1 MNNLGSEKTLERI
14 TQYYMSDKTK
24 LSRQDNHIRVR
35 WETAYSMLINQNG
48 VELDVVR
55 MLMKFY
61 SISKMQAY
69 RDVYNCTRCFGLIG
83 GMDRQF
89 IRNMVTQ
96 WAIESLRKAELM
108 NDFNAVNRFLN
119 IIIKA
124 NNLDKEDIDIPDPS
138 KIQPPV
144 QLLSVNYS
152 FLKSEYFKLIDPKAQ
167 KALLNLHKQVVAL
180 IDASPIADYKEILL
194 AASDHTE
201 DSYNDSYY

>member
-69 RDVYNCTRCFGLIG
+69 RDVYNCTRCFGLVG

-89 IRNMVTQ
+89 IRHMVTQ
-96 WAIESLRKAELM
+96 WAMESLQQAELM
-108 NDFNAVNRFLN
+108 NDFDAIDRFLN

-144 QLLSVNYS
+144 QLLSIDYS

-194 AASDHTE
+194 AACDPTEEAYSDL
-201 DSYNDSYY
+201 Y

>member
-1 MNNLGSEKTLERI
+1 MKNLGSEKTLERI
-14 TQYYMSDKTK
+14 TQYYMTDKTK

-69 RDVYNCTRCFGLIG
+69 RDVYNCTRCFGLVG

-89 IRNMVTQ
+89 IRHMVTQ
-96 WAIESLRKAELM
+96 WAIESLQQAELM
-108 NDFNAVNRFLN
+108 NDFDAIDRFLN

-144 QLLSVNYS
+144 QLLSIDYS

-194 AASDHTE
+194 AACDPTE
-201 DSYNDSYY
+201 EAYRDLY

>member
-1 MNNLGSEKTLERI
+1 MENIGSEKTLERI
-14 TQYYMSDKTK
+14 TQYYMTDNTK
-24 LSRQDNHIRVR
+24 LSRHDNHIRVR
-35 WETAYSMLINQNG
+35 WETAYSMLIHQNG

-69 RDVYNCTRCFGLIG
+69 RDVYNCTRCFGLVG

-96 WAIESLRKAELM
+96 WAMESLQQAEQL
-108 NDFNAVNRFLN
+108 NDFDAIDRFLN

-144 QLLSVNYS
+144 QLLSVDYT

-194 AASDHTE
+194 AACDPTEEAYSDL
-201 DSYNDSYY
+201 Y

>member
-24 LSRQDNHIRVR
+24 LSRRDNHIRVR

-69 RDVYNCTRCFGLIG
+69 RDVYNCTRCFGLVG

-89 IRNMVTQ
+89 IRHMVTQ
-96 WAIESLRKAELM
+96 WAMESLQQAELM
-108 NDFNAVNRFLN
+108 NDFDAIDRFLN

-144 QLLSVNYS
+144 QLLSIDYS

-194 AASDHTE
+194 AACDPTEEAYSDF
-201 DSYNDSYY
+201 Y

>member
-1 MNNLGSEKTLERI
+1 MENLGSEKTLERI
-14 TQYYMSDKTK
+14 TQYYMTDNIK
-24 LSRQDNHIRVR
+24 LSRHDNHIRIR
-35 WETAYSMLINQNG
+35 WETAYSMLIHQNG

-69 RDVYNCTRCFGLIG
+69 RDVYNCTRCFGPIG
-83 GMDRQF
+83 GMDRHF
-89 IRNMVTQ
+89 IRHMVTQ
-96 WAIESLRKAELM
+96 WAIESLKQAEQL
-108 NDFNAVNRFLN
+108 NDFYAIDRFLN

-144 QLLSVNYS
+144 QLLSVDYT

-167 KALLNLHKQVVAL
+167 KALLNLHKQVVGL
-180 IDASPIADYKEILL
+180 IDASPIAEYKEILL
-194 AASDHTE
+194 AACDPAEEAYSDL
-201 DSYNDSYY
+201 Y

>member
-1 MNNLGSEKTLERI
+1 MKNLGSEKTLERI
-14 TQYYMSDKTK
+14 TQYYMTDKTK

-35 WETAYSMLINQNG
+35 WVSAYSMLINQNG

-69 RDVYNCTRCFGLIG
+69 RDVYNCTRCFGLVG

-89 IRNMVTQ
+89 IRHMVTQ
-96 WAIESLRKAELM
+96 WAMESLQQAELM
-108 NDFNAVNRFLN
+108 NDFDAIDRFLN

-144 QLLSVNYS
+144 QLLSIDYS

-167 KALLNLHKQVVAL
+167 KALLNLHEQVVAL
-180 IDASPIADYKEILL
+180 IDASPIAHYKDILL
-194 AASDHTE
+194 AACDPAEEAYSDL
-201 DSYNDSYY
+201 Y

>member
-1 MNNLGSEKTLERI
+1 MKNIGSEKTLERI
-14 TQYYMSDKTK
+14 TQYYMTDKTK

-69 RDVYNCTRCFGLIG
+69 LDVYNCTRCFGLVG

-89 IRNMVTQ
+89 IRHMVTQ
-96 WAIESLRKAELM
+96 WAMESLQQAELM
-108 NDFNAVNRFLN
+108 NDFDAIDRFLN

-144 QLLSVNYS
+144 QLLSVDYT

-194 AASDHTE
+194 AACDPAEETYSDL
-201 DSYNDSYY
+201 Y

>member
-24 LSRQDNHIRVR
+24 LSRRDNHIRVR

-69 RDVYNCTRCFGLIG
+69 RDVYNCTRCFGLVG

-89 IRNMVTQ
+89 IRHMVTQ
-96 WAIESLRKAELM
+96 WAMESLQQAELM
-108 NDFNAVNRFLN
+108 NDFDAIDRFLN

-144 QLLSVNYS
+144 QLLSIDYS

-194 AASDHTE
+194 AACDPTEEAYSDL
-201 DSYNDSYY
+201 Y

>member
-1 MNNLGSEKTLERI
+1 MENLGSEKTLERI
-14 TQYYMSDKTK
+14 TQYYMTDNPK
-24 LSRQDNHIRVR
+24 LSRHDNHIRVR
-35 WETAYSMLINQNG
+35 WETAYSMLIHQNG

-61 SISKMQAY
+61 NISKMQAY
-69 RDVYNCTRCFGLIG
+69 RDVYNCTRCFGPIG
-83 GMDRQF
+83 GMDRHF
-89 IRNMVTQ
+89 IRYMVTQ
-96 WAIESLRKAELM
+96 WAIESLKQAEQL
-108 NDFNAVNRFLN
+108 NDFDAIDRFLN

-144 QLLSVNYS
+144 QLLSVDYN

-194 AASDHTE
+194 AACDPAEETYSDL
-201 DSYNDSYY
+201 Y

>member
-24 LSRQDNHIRVR
+24 LSRRDNHIRVR

-61 SISKMQAY
+61 GISKMQAY
-69 RDVYNCTRCFGLIG
+69 RDVYNCTRCFGLVG

-89 IRNMVTQ
+89 IRHMVTQ
-96 WAIESLRKAELM
+96 WAIESLRQAEQL
-108 NDFNAVNRFLN
+108 NDFDAIDRFLN

-180 IDASPIADYKEILL
+180 IDASPIAHYKEILL
-194 AASDHTE
+194 AACDPTEEAYSDL
-201 DSYNDSYY
+201 Y

>member
-1 MNNLGSEKTLERI
+1 MENIGSEKTIERI
-14 TQYYMSDKTK
+14 TQYYMTDNNK
-24 LSRQDNHIRVR
+24 LSRHDNHIRVR
-35 WETAYSMLINQNG
+35 WETAYSMLIHQNG

-69 RDVYNCTRCFGLIG
+69 RDVYNCTRCFGPIG
-83 GMDRQF
+83 GMDRHF
-89 IRNMVTQ
+89 IRHMVTQ
-96 WAIESLRKAELM
+96 WAIESLKQAEQL
-108 NDFNAVNRFLN
+108 NDFDAIDRFLN

-144 QLLSVNYS
+144 QLLSVDYT
-152 FLKSEYFKLIDPKAQ
+152 FLKSVYFKLIDPKAQ

-194 AASDHTE
+194 AACDPTEEAYSDL
-201 DSYNDSYY
+201 Y

>member
-1 MNNLGSEKTLERI
+1 MKNLGSEKTLERI

-69 RDVYNCTRCFGLIG
+69 RDVYNCTRCFGLVG

-89 IRNMVTQ
+89 IRHMVTQ
-96 WAIESLRKAELM
+96 WAMESLQQAELM
-108 NDFNAVNRFLN
+108 NDFDAIDRFLN

-144 QLLSVNYS
+144 QLLSIDYS

-194 AASDHTE
+194 AACDPTEEAYSDL
-201 DSYNDSYY
+201 Y

>member
-14 TQYYMSDKTK
+14 TQYYMTDKTK

-61 SISKMQAY
+61 GISKMQAY
-69 RDVYNCTRCFGLIG
+69 RDVYNCTRCFGPIG
-83 GMDRQF
+83 GMDRHF
-89 IRNMVTQ
+89 IRHMVTQ
-96 WAIESLRKAELM
+96 WAMESLQQAELM
-108 NDFNAVNRFLN
+108 NDFDAIDRFLN

-144 QLLSVNYS
+144 QLLSVDYT

-180 IDASPIADYKEILL
+180 IDASPIAEYKEILL
-194 AASDHTE
+194 AACDPAEEAYSDL
-201 DSYNDSYY
+201 Y

>member
-24 LSRQDNHIRVR
+24 LSRRDNHIRVR

-69 RDVYNCTRCFGLIG
+69 RDVYNCTRCFGLVG

-89 IRNMVTQ
+89 IRHMVTQ
-96 WAIESLRKAELM
+96 WAIESLQQAEQL
-108 NDFNAVNRFLN
+108 NDFDAIDRFLN

-124 NNLDKEDIDIPDPS
+124 NNLDKEDTDIPDPS

-144 QLLSVNYS
+144 QLLSINYS
-152 FLKSEYFKLIDPKAQ
+152 FLKSEYFKLIDTKAQ

-194 AASDHTE
+194 AVCDPAEEAYSDL
-201 DSYNDSYY
+201 Y

>member
-24 LSRQDNHIRVR
+24 LSRRDNHIRVR

-61 SISKMQAY
+61 GISKMQAY
-69 RDVYNCTRCFGLIG
+69 RDVYNCTRCFGLVG

-89 IRNMVTQ
+89 IRHMVTQ
-96 WAIESLRKAELM
+96 WAMESLQQAELM
-108 NDFNAVNRFLN
+108 NDFDAIDRFLN

-144 QLLSVNYS
+144 QLLSIDYS

-194 AASDHTE
+194 AACDPAEEAYSDL
-201 DSYNDSYY
+201 Y

>member
-1 MNNLGSEKTLERI
+1 MENLGSEKTLERI
-14 TQYYMSDKTK
+14 TQYYMTDNTK
-24 LSRQDNHIRVR
+24 LSRHDNHIRIR
-35 WETAYSMLINQNG
+35 WETAYSMLIHQNG

-69 RDVYNCTRCFGLIG
+69 RDVYNCTRCFGPIG
-83 GMDRQF
+83 GMDRHF
-89 IRNMVTQ
+89 IRHMVTQ
-96 WAIESLRKAELM
+96 WAIESLKQAEQL
-108 NDFNAVNRFLN
+108 NDFYAIDRFLN

-144 QLLSVNYS
+144 QLLSIDYS

-180 IDASPIADYKEILL
+180 IDASPIAEYKEILL
-194 AASDHTE
+194 AACDPTEETYSDL
-201 DSYNDSYY
+201 Y

>member
-1 MNNLGSEKTLERI
+1 MKSLISETTLERI
-14 TQYYMSDKTK
+14 RLYYLKGNVE
-24 LSRQDNHIRVR
+24 LSEHDQQLRER
-35 WETAYSMLINQNG
+35 WEAAHSMLINQNS
-48 VELDVVR
+48 VVR
-55 MLMKFY
+55 EVVKMLMKVY
-61 SISKMQAY
+61 NISDVQAY
-69 RDVYNCTRCFGLIG
+69 RDVYNCTRCFGPIG

-124 NNLDKEDIDIPDPS
+124 NNLDKEDIGLPDPA

-152 FLKSEYFKLIDPKAQ
+152 FLKSEYFKLIDTKAQ
-167 KALLNLHKQVVAL
+167 KALLRLHRKVVAL
-180 IDASPIADYKEILL
+180 IDASPIAEYKDILL
-194 AASDHTE
+194 AAGDHPE
-201 DSYNDSYY
+201 DSYSDSD

>member
-24 LSRQDNHIRVR
+24 LSRRDNHIRVR

-61 SISKMQAY
+61 GISKMQAY
-69 RDVYNCTRCFGLIG
+69 RDVYNCTRCFGLVG

-89 IRNMVTQ
+89 IRHMVTQ
-96 WAIESLRKAELM
+96 WAIESLRQAEQL
-108 NDFNAVNRFLN
+108 NDFDAIDQFLN

-144 QLLSVNYS
+144 QLLSVDYT

-167 KALLNLHKQVVAL
+167 KALLNLHKQVVGL
-180 IDASPIADYKEILL
+180 IDASPIAEYKEILL
-194 AASDHTE
+194 AACDPAEEAYSDL
-201 DSYNDSYY
+201 Y

>member
-1 MNNLGSEKTLERI
+1 MENLGSEKTLERI
-14 TQYYMSDKTK
+14 TQYYMTDNIK
-24 LSRQDNHIRVR
+24 LSRHDNHIRVR
-35 WETAYSMLINQNG
+35 WETAYSMLIHQNG

-89 IRNMVTQ
+89 IRHMVTQ
-96 WAIESLRKAELM
+96 WAMESLQQAELI
-108 NDFNAVNRFLN
+108 NDFDAMDGFLN

-124 NNLDKEDIDIPDPS
+124 NNLDKEDVDIPDPS

-144 QLLSVNYS
+144 QLLSVDYT

-167 KALLNLHKQVVAL
+167 KALLNLHKQVVGL
-180 IDASPIADYKEILL
+180 IDASPIAEYKEILL
-194 AASDHTE
+194 AACDPAEEAYSDL
-201 DSYNDSYY
+201 Y

>member
-1 MNNLGSEKTLERI
+1 MKNLGSEKTLEEI

-69 RDVYNCTRCFGLIG
+69 RDVYNCTRCFGLVG

-89 IRNMVTQ
+89 IRHMVTQ
-96 WAIESLRKAELM
+96 WAMESLQQAELM
-108 NDFNAVNRFLN
+108 NDFDAIDRFLN

-167 KALLNLHKQVVAL
+167 KALLNLHEQVVAL

-194 AASDHTE
+194 AVCDPSEEAYSDL
-201 DSYNDSYY
+201 Y

>member
-61 SISKMQAY
+61 GISKMQAY
-69 RDVYNCTRCFGLIG
+69 RDVYNCTRCFGLVG

-89 IRNMVTQ
+89 IRHMVTQ
-96 WAIESLRKAELM
+96 WAMESLQQAELM
-108 NDFNAVNRFLN
+108 NDFDAMDRFLN

-144 QLLSVNYS
+144 QLLSIDYS

-194 AASDHTE
+194 AACDPTEEAYSDL
-201 DSYNDSYY
+201 Y

>member
-1 MNNLGSEKTLERI
+1 MENIGSEKTLERI
-14 TQYYMSDKTK
+14 TQYYMTDNIK
-24 LSRQDNHIRVR
+24 LSRQDNHIRIR
-35 WETAYSMLINQNG
+35 WETAYSMLIHQNG

-69 RDVYNCTRCFGLIG
+69 RDVYNCTRCFGPIG
-83 GMDRQF
+83 GMDRHF
-89 IRNMVTQ
+89 IRHMVTQ
-96 WAIESLRKAELM
+96 WAMESLQQAELM
-108 NDFNAVNRFLN
+108 NDFDAIDRFLN

-144 QLLSVNYS
+144 QLLSIDYS
-152 FLKSEYFKLIDPKAQ
+152 FLKSEYFKLIDTKAQ

-180 IDASPIADYKEILL
+180 IDASPIAHYKEILL
-194 AASDHTE
+194 AACDPAEEAYSDL
-201 DSYNDSYY
+201 Y

>member
-1 MNNLGSEKTLERI
+1 MKNLGSEKTLERI

-24 LSRQDNHIRVR
+24 LSRRDNHIRVR

-61 SISKMQAY
+61 GISKMQAY
-69 RDVYNCTRCFGLIG
+69 RDVYNCTRCFGLVG

-89 IRNMVTQ
+89 IRHMVTQ
-96 WAIESLRKAELM
+96 WAIESLQQAEQL
-108 NDFNAVNRFLN
+108 NDFDAIDRFLN

-124 NNLDKEDIDIPDPS
+124 NNLDKEDTDIPDPS

-144 QLLSVNYS
+144 QLLSINYS
-152 FLKSEYFKLIDPKAQ
+152 FLKSEYFKLIDTKAQ

-194 AASDHTE
+194 AVCDPAEEAYSDL
-201 DSYNDSYY
+201 Y

>member
-1 MNNLGSEKTLERI
+1 MKNLGSEKTLERI

-61 SISKMQAY
+61 GISKMQAY
-69 RDVYNCTRCFGLIG
+69 RDVYNCTRCFGLVG

-89 IRNMVTQ
+89 IRHMVTQ
-96 WAIESLRKAELM
+96 WAIESLKQAEQL
-108 NDFNAVNRFLN
+108 NDFDAIDRFLN

-152 FLKSEYFKLIDPKAQ
+152 FLKSEYFKLIDTKAQ

-180 IDASPIADYKEILL
+180 IDASPMAHYKEILL
-194 AASDHTE
+194 ATSDPAE
-201 DSYNDSYY
+201 EAYSDLY

>member
-1 MNNLGSEKTLERI
+1 MRNLGSEKTLERI
-14 TQYYMSDKTK
+14 RLYYQSDKVK
-24 LSRQDNHIRVR
+24 LSKHDNQIRFR
-35 WETAYSMLINQNG
+35 LETAYSILINQNG
-48 VELDVVR
+48 VERDVVK
-55 MLMKFY
+55 MLMKIHG
-61 SISKMQAY
+61 ISKMQAY
-69 RDVYNCTRCFGLIG
+69 RDVYNCTRCFGPIG

-124 NNLDKEDIDIPDPS
+124 NNLDKEDVGLPDPS

-152 FLKSEYFKLIDPKAQ
+152 FLKSEYFKLIDTKAQ
-167 KALLNLHKQVVAL
+167 KALLKLHRKVVAL
-180 IDASPIADYKEILL
+180 IDASPIAEYKDILL
-194 AASDHTE
+194 AACDPIE
-201 DSYNDSYY
+201 GEYNDTD

>member
-1 MNNLGSEKTLERI
+1 MKNLGSEKTLERI
-14 TQYYMSDKTK
+14 TQYYRTDKTK

-61 SISKMQAY
+61 GISKMQAY
-69 RDVYNCTRCFGLIG
+69 RDVYNCTRCFGLVG

-89 IRNMVTQ
+89 IRHMVTQ
-96 WAIESLRKAELM
+96 WAIESLQQAELM
-108 NDFNAVNRFLN
+108 NDFDAMDGFLN

-144 QLLSVNYS
+144 QLLSVDYT

-194 AASDHTE
+194 AACDPTEEAYSDL
-201 DSYNDSYY
+201 Y

>member
-1 MNNLGSEKTLERI
+1 MENIGSEKTIERI
-14 TQYYMSDKTK
+14 TQYYMTDNNK
-24 LSRQDNHIRVR
+24 LSRHDNHIRVR
-35 WETAYSMLINQNG
+35 WETAYSMLIHQNG
-48 VELDVVR
+48 VELDVVK

-69 RDVYNCTRCFGLIG
+69 RDVYNCTRCFGLVG
-83 GMDRQF
+83 GMDRHF
-89 IRNMVTQ
+89 IRHMVTQ
-96 WAIESLRKAELM
+96 WAMESLQQAELM
-108 NDFNAVNRFLN
+108 NDFDAIDRFLN

-194 AASDHTE
+194 AACDPTEEAYSDL
-201 DSYNDSYY
+201 Y

>member
-24 LSRQDNHIRVR
+24 LSRRDNHIRVR

-69 RDVYNCTRCFGLIG
+69 RDVYNCTRCFGLVG

-89 IRNMVTQ
+89 IRHMVTQ
-96 WAIESLRKAELM
+96 WAMESLQQAELM
-108 NDFNAVNRFLN
+108 NDFDAIDRFLN

-144 QLLSVNYS
+144 QLLSIDYS

-167 KALLNLHKQVVAL
+167 KALLNLHEQVVAL
-180 IDASPIADYKEILL
+180 IDASPIAHYKEILF
-194 AASDHTE
+194 AASDPAE
-201 DSYNDSYY
+201 EAYRDLY

>member
-1 MNNLGSEKTLERI
+1 MKNLGSEKTLERI

-69 RDVYNCTRCFGLIG
+69 RDVYNCTRCFGLVG

-89 IRNMVTQ
+89 IRHMVTQ
-96 WAIESLRKAELM
+96 WAMESLQQAELI
-108 NDFNAVNRFLN
+108 NDFDAMDGFLN

-167 KALLNLHKQVVAL
+167 KALLNLHKQVEAL

-194 AASDHTE
+194 AACDPTEEAYSDL
-201 DSYNDSYY
+201 Y

>member
-1 MNNLGSEKTLERI
+1 MKNLGSEKTIERI
-14 TQYYMSDKTK
+14 TQYYMTGDTK
-24 LSRQDNHIRVR
+24 LSRHDNHIRVR

-69 RDVYNCTRCFGLIG
+69 RDVYNCTRCFGLVG

-89 IRNMVTQ
+89 IRHMVTQ
-96 WAIESLRKAELM
+96 WAMESLQQAELM
-108 NDFNAVNRFLN
+108 NDFDAIDRFLN

-144 QLLSVNYS
+144 QLLSIDYS

-194 AASDHTE
+194 AACDPTEEAYSDL
-201 DSYNDSYY
+201 Y

>member
-1 MNNLGSEKTLERI
+1 MKNIGSEKTLERI
-14 TQYYMSDKTK
+14 TQYYMTDKTK

-61 SISKMQAY
+61 GISKMQAY

-89 IRNMVTQ
+89 IRHMVTQ
-96 WAIESLRKAELM
+96 WAMESLQQAELM
-108 NDFNAVNRFLN
+108 NDFDAIDRFLN

-144 QLLSVNYS
+144 QLLSVDYN
-152 FLKSEYFKLIDPKAQ
+152 FLKSEYFKLIDRKAQ

-180 IDASPIADYKEILL
+180 IDASPIAEYKEILL
-194 AASDHTE
+194 AACDPAE
-201 DSYNDSYY
+201 EAYRDLY

>member
-1 MNNLGSEKTLERI
+1 MKNLGSEKTLERI
-14 TQYYMSDKTK
+14 TQYYMTDKTK

-69 RDVYNCTRCFGLIG
+69 RDVYNCTRCFGLVG

-89 IRNMVTQ
+89 IRHMVTQ
-96 WAIESLRKAELM
+96 WAMESLQQAELM
-108 NDFNAVNRFLN
+108 NDFDAIDRFLN

-194 AASDHTE
+194 AACDPTEEAYSDL
-201 DSYNDSYY
+201 Y

>member
-1 MNNLGSEKTLERI
+1 MKNIGSEKTLERI
-14 TQYYMSDKTK
+14 THYYMDGDTK

-69 RDVYNCTRCFGLIG
+69 RDVYNCTRCFGLVG

-89 IRNMVTQ
+89 IRHMVTQ
-96 WAIESLRKAELM
+96 WAMESLQQAELM
-108 NDFNAVNRFLN
+108 NDFDAIDRFLN

-144 QLLSVNYS
+144 QLLSIDYS

-167 KALLNLHKQVVAL
+167 KALLNLHEQVVAL
-180 IDASPIADYKEILL
+180 IDASPIAHYKDILL
-194 AASDHTE
+194 AACDPAEEAYSDL
-201 DSYNDSYY
+201 Y